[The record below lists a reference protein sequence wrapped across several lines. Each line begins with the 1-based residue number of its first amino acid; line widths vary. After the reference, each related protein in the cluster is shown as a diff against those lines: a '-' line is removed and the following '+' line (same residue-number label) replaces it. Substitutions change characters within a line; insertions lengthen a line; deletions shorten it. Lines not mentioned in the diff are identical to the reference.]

1 MDKKAMQV
9 KWKQARKEWK
19 KTRRALKKQWD
30 KLTDDDVYQIDDQ
43 IDNMVELLQKRYGH
57 TWEDATA
64 ELERYLTDYR
74 DRTQEAIT
82 EQLNRLNRQPRV
94 SPWAWAVFLVGLVA
108 VGFYW
113 QQGKI
118 SWQQINEQW
127 RKLSSGA
134 QNPNDQNQAHGPSYG
149 GS

>member
-30 KLTDDDVYQIDDQ
+30 KLTDEDVYQIDDQ

-57 TWEDATA
+57 SWEDATA
-64 ELERYLTDYR
+64 ELEHYLTDYR

-94 SPWAWAVFLVGLVA
+94 SPWAWALFLIGLVA

-113 QQGKI
+113 QQGNL
-118 SWQQINEQW
+118 SWRQINQQW
-127 RKLSSGA
+127 RKLSSST
-134 QNPNDQNQAHGPSYG
+134 QNPGDQNQAHGPSYG